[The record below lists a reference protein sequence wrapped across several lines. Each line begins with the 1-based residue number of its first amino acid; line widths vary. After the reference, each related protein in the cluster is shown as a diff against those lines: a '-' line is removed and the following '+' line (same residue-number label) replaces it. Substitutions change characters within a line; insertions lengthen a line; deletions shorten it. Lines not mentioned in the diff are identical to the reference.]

1 MWIIKK
7 LKDRYGVSFKF
18 DLTERSLEKLNETMN
33 YMDILDSEK
42 QSFNVLP
49 VLTKEG
55 EVSDYFLVFRMRS
68 VHLLYAKNGSEIPL
82 VQMLTV
88 GDQDRISGGFIQGRI
103 PQVELHYFESV
114 MDLKGKKINKRT
126 YNIFKMQEDFWD
138 VIENV
143 QGCPPISQKK
153 IIKRGKQFQKL
164 KQENEALIAQNK
176 ALEEKNQAL
185 EEKDQIIKALEEKI
199 KELEATKDSKGER
212 HRLNI
217 LFKLP

>member
-18 DLTERSLEKLNETMN
+18 DLTERSIEKLNETKN

-88 GDQDRISGGFIQGRI
+88 GD
-103 PQVELHYFESV
+103 
-114 MDLKGKKINKRT
+114 
-126 YNIFKMQEDFWD
+126 
-138 VIENV
+138 
-143 QGCPPISQKK
+143 
-153 IIKRGKQFQKL
+153 
-164 KQENEALIAQNK
+164 
-176 ALEEKNQAL
+176 
-185 EEKDQIIKALEEKI
+185 
-199 KELEATKDSKGER
+199 
-212 HRLNI
+212 
-217 LFKLP
+217 